1 MELSEILSDCSER
14 MKSSCDFFVE
24 VIKSIRTGIATTS
37 LLENIKVDYH

>member
-24 VIKSIRTGIATTS
+24 EK
-37 LLENIKVDYH
+37 LEKRQE